1 MRKGKKS
8 FRHESLQ
15 DSSSIGDILL
25 SITKAIEKGKGKPH
39 LKPVKDTMAD
49 ANKLAA
55 AMIIAPFAGIAAAT
69 GKFYKMTKNRG
80 M

>member
-1 MRKGKKS
+1 M
-8 FRHESLQ
+8 
-15 DSSSIGDILL
+15 D
-25 SITKAIEKGKGKPH
+25 
-39 LKPVKDTMAD
+39 D